1 MTARHRLSGRAS
13 RRLLLQALTGWAAA
27 GCAPLTGPL
36 QGSSVAAGSATPRVA
51 AAAATPLPQAEM
63 PPIEPREFRAAW
75 VATVANIDWPSAP
88 GLPPEQQRREALA
101 MLGQAQA
108 IGLNALILQVRP
120 AGDAIYPSA
129 LEPWSEFLTGAQ
141 GRAPEPAWDPLAFW
155 VREAHLRGLELHVWF
170 NPYRAR
176 PTPAKTA
183 LAAPHLG
190 VLRPELMKRYGEQ
203 LWLDPGEPDAAAHTL
218 AVVADVVRRYEVDGV
233 HIDDY
238 FYPYPV
244 NVDGVEQAF
253 PDDESY
259 ARYRLGGGALA
270 RDDWRRANVDSLVQ
284 KLQRTVQA
292 IKPWVRF
299 GVSPF
304 GVGRPD
310 RRPPGIIGFS
320 QYDKLYADVER
331 WFENGWL
338 DYLAPQLYWQ
348 IDRPGLQFPVL
359 LDYWIGQNTARR
371 HLWPGL
377 FTSLITKGEPGTVL
391 GPRAWLAREV
401 LDQVALVRGR
411 DGAVPAALL
420 GLGSGPGL
428 SVAAAAAAGPA
439 QAPGLAPG
447 LAPMADAVAAG
458 VPGPAEP
465 VVAGSVMAPP
475 PTPAAVAP
483 AVPAVPAARA
493 ALVAGNPGATGHIH
507 FSMVALMQDRDGIA
521 TLLKFGPYAQA
532 ALVPATPWL
541 AAPVPAA
548 PRLRWVD
555 LSAGRRVVVDLGGDA
570 AAQRLAVWRR
580 VGGQWRLAVL
590 PASQTVLD
598 LAGADAVVVS
608 ALGRN
613 GQSGPRASLRV
624 AALTA
629 LPSRAAAPAT
639 TTAAP

>member
-1 MTARHRLSGRAS
+1 MKPWRCASARGS
-13 RRLLLQALTGWAAA
+13 RRLLLQAFGGWAAA
-27 GCAPLTGPL
+27 GCAPALWPL
-36 QGSSVAAGSATPRVA
+36 QGDSVGPGA
-51 AAAATPLPQAEM
+51 AAAAVAPALPEAEM

-88 GLPPEQQRREALA
+88 GLPPGQQRREAVA
-101 MLGQAQA
+101 MLNQAQA
-108 IGLNALILQVRP
+108 MGLNALILQVRP
-120 AGDAIYPSA
+120 AGDALYPSA

-141 GRAPEPAWDPLAFW
+141 GRAPEPLWDPLAFW

-176 PTPAKTA
+176 PAPAKTP

-203 LWLDPGEPDAAAHTL
+203 QWLNPGEPDAAAHTL
-218 AVVADVVRRYEVDGV
+218 AVVADVVRRYDVDGV

-244 NVDGVEQAF
+244 SVDGVEQPF

-270 RDDWRRANVDSLVQ
+270 RDDWRRANVDDLVQ
-284 KLQRTVQA
+284 KMHRTVQA

-299 GVSPF
+299 GISPF

-348 IDRPGLQFPVL
+348 IDRPGLQFPQL
-359 LDYWIGQNTARR
+359 LDYCFGQNSARR

-377 FTSLITKGEPGTVL
+377 CTSLITKGEPGTVL

-401 LDQVALVRGR
+401 LDQVQRVRGR
-411 DGAVPAALL
+411 DGAAAAPAAFVGVPAGVPA
-420 GLGSGPGL
+420 GVTAGVPGGTE
-428 SVAAAAAAGPA
+428 AAAAAALQVPSSA
-439 QAPGLAPG
+439 TANAAPGPLPFPAPAPAPVLAP
-447 LAPMADAVAAG
+447 A
-458 VPGPAEP
+458 
-465 VVAGSVMAPP
+465 
-475 PTPAAVAP
+475 PAAP
-483 AVPAVPAARA
+483 
-493 ALVAGNPGATGHIH
+493 LQAGNPGATGHIH

-541 AAPVPAA
+541 VAPVPAA

-555 LSAGRRVVVDLGGDA
+555 MPAGRRVVLDLGGDP

-590 PASQTVLD
+590 PASQTLLD
-598 LAGADAVVVS
+598 PAGADAVVVS
-608 ALGRN
+608 AIGRN
-613 GQSGPRASLRV
+613 GQLSPRASLRL
-624 AALTA
+624 AAWTA
-629 LPSRAAAPAT
+629 LPPSSVIPKAP
-639 TTAAP
+639 